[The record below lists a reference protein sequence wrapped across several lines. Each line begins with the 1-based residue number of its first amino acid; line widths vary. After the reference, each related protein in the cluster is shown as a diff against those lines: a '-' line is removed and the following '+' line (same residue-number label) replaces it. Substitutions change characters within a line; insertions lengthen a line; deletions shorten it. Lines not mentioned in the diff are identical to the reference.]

1 MSQRNA
7 ILKKLNKRLDRS
19 DDLKSKAAIQS
30 RLQGHS
36 KNLIPRR
43 GAIPQ
48 DQQVKLFCKEA
59 EKVNA
64 SIVSVKSYDQ
74 IPGIVSDYLRQHQLP
89 AQIKIAPDPRI
100 KGLDWTASTSLM
112 VNDGRADGDDPVSV
126 SHAIGGVAETGTLVM
141 TSGPESP
148 TSLNFLPLDHIV
160 VVRAEDIAGDYEA
173 LWDRIRQ
180 TAADQGTPGKLPR
193 TVNWITGPSRTADIE
208 QTLLLGAHGPQR
220 LHIIMVDNA
229 DTPSSGA

>member
-7 ILKKLNKRLDRS
+7 ILEKLNKRLDRS
-19 DDLKSKAAIQS
+19 DDLKAQSDVKA

-36 KNLIPRR
+36 KNLIPDR
-43 GAIPQ
+43 GTIPQ
-48 DQQVKLFCKEA
+48 DQQVTLFCNEA
-59 EKVNA
+59 QKVNA
-64 SIVSVKSYDQ
+64 SIISVKSYDQ
-74 IPGIVSDYLRQHQLP
+74 IPEIVSEYLRQHQLP
-89 AQIKIAPDPRI
+89 AKIKIAPDPRL
-100 KGLDWTASTSLM
+100 KGLDWTAKTSLM

-180 TAADQGTPGKLPR
+180 TAADQGIPGKLPR

-220 LHIIMVDNA
+220 LHIIMIDNT
-229 DTPSSGA
+229 DTPSSEA

>member
-7 ILKKLNKRLDRS
+7 ILEKLNKRLDRS
-19 DDLKSKAAIQS
+19 NDLKAKEVIQA

-36 KNLIPRR
+36 KNLIPQR
-43 GAIPQ
+43 GTCTQ
-48 DQQVKLFCKEA
+48 DQQIALFCKEA

-64 SIVSVKSYDQ
+64 SIVSVASYDQ
-74 IPGIVSDYLRQHQLP
+74 IPGTVSEYLRQNQLA
-89 AQIKIAPDPRI
+89 AQIKIAPDPRL
-100 KGLDWTASTSLM
+100 KNLDWSGSTSLM

-126 SHAIGGVAETGTLVM
+126 SHAIGGVAETGTLVL

-160 VVRAEDIAGDYEA
+160 VVRADDIAGDYEA

-180 TAADQGTPGKLPR
+180 MAVDKGTPGKLPR

-220 LHIIMVDNA
+220 LHIIMVDSA
-229 DTPSSGA
+229 DTTSPEA

>member
-7 ILKKLNKRLDRS
+7 ILDKLKLKLDRS
-19 DDLKSKAAIQS
+19 DDLEVPRAVRK
-30 RLQGHS
+30 RLQAHT
-36 KNLIPRR
+36 KNLIPKR
-43 GAIPQ
+43 GEQPQ
-48 DQQVKLFCKEA
+48 DQQIALFRKEA

-64 SIVSVKSYDQ
+64 SILSVSSYAD
-74 IPGIVSDYLRQHQLP
+74 IPMAVSEYLRRHQLP
-89 AQIKIAPDPRI
+89 AQIKIAPDPRLME
-100 KGLDWTASTSLM
+100 LDWAVSTSLR
-112 VNDGRADGDDPVSV
+112 VNDGRANGDDPVSV

-160 VVRAEDIAGDYEA
+160 VVKADDIAGDYEA
-173 LWDRIRQ
+173 VWDRIRQ
-180 TAADQGTPGKLPR
+180 TAAENGTPGELPR

-220 LHIIMVDNA
+220 LYILIIDPTDEA
-229 DTPSSGA
+229 

>member
-7 ILKKLNKRLDRS
+7 ILEKLNKRLDRP
-19 DDLKSKAAIQS
+19 DDLKAKEAIRT

-36 KNLIPRR
+36 KNLIPKR
-43 GAIPQ
+43 GTIPQ
-48 DQQVKLFCKEA
+48 DQQVTLFRKEA

-64 SIVSVKSYDQ
+64 SIVSVSSYDD
-74 IPGIVSDYLRQHQLP
+74 IPAIVSAYLRQHQLP
-89 AQIKIAPDPRI
+89 AQIKIAPDPRL
-100 KGLDWTASTSLM
+100 KSLDWTASTSLM

-160 VVRAEDIAGDYEA
+160 VVRADDIAGDYEA

-208 QTLLLGAHGPQR
+208 QTLSLGAHGPQR
-220 LHIIMVDNA
+220 LHIIMIETA
-229 DTPSSGA
+229 DTTSPEA

>member
-1 MSQRNA
+1 MSQRAA
-7 ILKKLNKRLDRS
+7 ILQKLSKRLDRS
-19 DDLKSKAAIQS
+19 DELNAKKAVRERIE
-30 RLQGHS
+30 GHS
-36 KNLIPRR
+36 KNLIPKR
-43 GAIPQ
+43 GSIIQ
-48 DQQVKLFCKEA
+48 DQQVALFCKEA

-64 SIVSVKSYDQ
+64 SILSVNSYDD
-74 IPGIVSDYLRQHQLP
+74 IPAAVSEYLRQTQLP
-89 AQIKIAPDPRI
+89 AQIKIAPDPRL
-100 KGLDWTASTSLM
+100 KDLGWTAKTSLI

-160 VVRAEDIAGDYEA
+160 VVRSDDISGNYEA

-180 TAADQGTPGKLPR
+180 QAADKGMPGKLPR

-220 LHIIMVDNA
+220 LHIIMVESDA
-229 DTPSSGA
+229 ATSSEA